1 MVHTIPAPER
11 STSDSPSVMMS
22 TSQCVAE
29 MARRMMARSTR
40 RPSSAPAPTAQP
52 SATGSGSPRPWFAD
66 HATKA
71 ETISM
76 SPCAKFTV
84 CVAL

>member
-1 MVHTIPAPER
+1 VR
-11 STSDSPSVMMS
+11 VSPSVLLHVVVS
-22 TSQCVAE
+22 GL
-29 MARRMMARSTR
+29 
-40 RPSSAPAPTAQP
+40 
-52 SATGSGSPRPWFAD
+52 ATGSGSPRPWFAD

-84 CVAL
+84 RVVL